1 MHAVAKPRRLGFE
14 PVERRLGA
22 PFVARD
28 DNDARA
34 HPRERKRCNLADPRR
49 RAGRDHGLSFHDHPL
64 SAPVFGGDP
73 FALS

>member
-28 DNDARA
+28 DNDVRA
-34 HPRERKRCNLADPRR
+34 SASAATSPMPDVAPV
-49 RAGRDHGLSFHDHPL
+49 ATTVFPFMTHPL